1 MPEYKYLD
9 KTGLTT
15 FKSKIDV
22 TYAKKND
29 VYTKTEVDEAIADV
43 GIPTV
48 VVTASQVISQDPFTV
63 QLTQEQWNVFAYNY
77 QVIIDGSALGVGSNL
92 FYKGT
97 WDSDSGHYFTSKTYG
112 TNLNHYDI
120 FFEFDE
126 TAPTARME
134 LHNSNHFDIDPSQ
147 VGTGYGTADE
157 GKILKIDSG
166 GWGVLSNGLP
176 YIDCTGTSPT
186 YPSSANTD
194 GLTIVLC
201 SSEPAQRYSGYLY
214 IITGSN

>member
-29 VYTKTEVDEAIADV
+29 VYTKSEVDAAIADAS
-43 GIPTV
+43 IPTV
-48 VVTASQVISQDPFTV
+48 VVTASQVISQNPFTV
-63 QLTQEQWNVFAYNY
+63 QLTQEQWNVFAHNY
-77 QVIIDGSALGVGSNL
+77 QVIINGSALGVGSNL

-97 WDSDSGHYFTSKTYG
+97 WDSDNGYYFASKVYSR
-112 TNLNHYDI
+112 NLDHYDI
-120 FFEFDE
+120 VFEFDE
-126 TAPTARME
+126 TAPTATME
-134 LHNSNHFDIDPSQ
+134 FHTATDSDLDPSH
-147 VGTGYGTADE
+147 VGTGDSSDT
-157 GKILKIDSG
+157 GKILKMDSS

-176 YIDCTGTSPT
+176 YIDCTGASPT

-201 SSEPAQRYSGYLY
+201 ASEPTQRYAGYLY